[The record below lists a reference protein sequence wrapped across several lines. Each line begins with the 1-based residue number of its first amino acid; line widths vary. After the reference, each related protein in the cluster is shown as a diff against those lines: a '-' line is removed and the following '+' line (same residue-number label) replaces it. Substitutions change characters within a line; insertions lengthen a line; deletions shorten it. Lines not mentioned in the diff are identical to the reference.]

1 MLDYSDIP
9 SNTTAL
15 FEVGVGQVWARQKKV
30 CHKKKFFFFVAENVC
45 CRPCQESFLHSANI
59 LGNQESERPK

>member
-30 CHKKKFFFFVAENVC
+30 CHKKNIFFLLLKTFVVDHVKKAFFTV
-45 CRPCQESFLHSANI
+45 QTF
-59 LGNQESERPK
+59 